1 MRKATGAMTLA
12 VMFLLLA
19 AVPAQASTASDE
31 GEFVRL
37 LNQRRVSRG
46 LRALVVKSDLVTI
59 ARRQSQRMNVR
70 GDIYHNPRLSR
81 EVSGEVEVGENV
93 GVGPDVPG
101 LDQAFWESAGHRSN
115 IVYAK
120 YNEVGIGVVRS
131 EFELYVTVVFVHRAA
146 AKPTPPAPPTVKKPS
161 TPAPAPA
168 GKTAAKRSSARSQT
182 QAAPT
187 PRRTER
193 SSALR
198 SAQAPVREPERSVA
212 LLVRIVALNAA

>member
-1 MRKATGAMTLA
+1 MRKATGAMILA

-81 EVSGEVEVGENV
+81 EVTREVEVGENV

-146 AKPTPPAPPTVKKPS
+146 AKTTPPSPPTVKKPS
-161 TPAPAPA
+161 TPPAPA

-182 QAAPT
+182 QAAPA

-193 SSALR
+193 SSASR
-198 SAQAPVREPERSVA
+198 SAQAPVREPERSVD